1 MINNSVFKARV
12 VCRIVA
18 YHVENVSSIFGFVK
32 EACIYVLV
40 RFSRFGSP
48 TTKLCKN
55 KMSFVLSLNG

>member
-1 MINNSVFKARV
+1 MINNSVLRPEWP
-12 VCRIVA
+12 VA
-18 YHVENVSSIFGFVK
+18 LWLNHVENMSSIFGFVK
-32 EACIYVLV
+32 GACVYVLV

>member
-1 MINNSVFKARV
+1 MA
-12 VCRIVA
+12 CRIVA

-32 EACIYVLV
+32 GACVYVLV